1 MKLSLDAL
9 LFPEV
14 KAAENQEAKLA
25 EISQKLQNG
34 TVTKVGRHGKY
45 FWIRFRKPEGPLV
58 MLMHFGMTGMIKLR
72 GIELHLIMMENGGD
86 KTYFANGKTEQGVS
100 NKEEALFGNGDSE
113 IAKEF
118 AIHDPTVV
126 KVEKDIEIDL
136 NTGVEH
142 TEKILTT
149 GKPGKTDNNTDWPPK
164 FTKFE
169 LVFEDQTGTRTLDFA
184 FSDPRRLGR
193 VRFLDDPK
201 VATDEGLMETAPLNV
216 LGPDYS
222 KTSIP
227 PTNYEFVFGDPDPDH
242 HGRPRLLLEEFRS
255 LIFRKKK
262 PIKLLLLDQDQFA
275 GIGNWV
281 SDEILY
287 HARIHPGEV
296 LSLKIEDPNSD
307 VIKQLYELIIYIMEY
322 SVKVEGDAHKFPENW
337 LMLYRWSKGRKTR
350 KKTVEGYTVDFETIG
365 GRTSCF
371 VPEVQKR
378 IRGDGRGRPPKRECE
393 NAGSDAKKKKKKTK
407 EPTLELVQP
416 DTPHVRPQRNVSR
429 KSMKESLSEE
439 DDESDEE
446 AEDSAVEFAN
456 QNLVFDD

>member
-1 MKLSLDAL
+1 MS
-9 LFPEV
+9 
-14 KAAENQEAKLA
+14 

-45 FWIRFRKPEGPLV
+45 FWIRFLKPEGPLV

-72 GIELHLIMMENGGD
+72 GVELHLIMMENGGD
-86 KTYFANGKTEQGVS
+86 KTFFANGKTEDSDSVKK
-100 NKEEALFGNGDSE
+100 KEPDDNSE
-113 IAKEF
+113 GGLANEF
-118 AIHDPTVV
+118 ALHDPALV
-126 KVEKDIEIDL
+126 KVEKDIEFDL
-136 NTGVEH
+136 KTGIEH
-142 TEKILTT
+142 TEKITTT
-149 GKPGKTDNNTDWPPK
+149 GKPGKTEINAEWPPK

-169 LVFEDQTGTRTLDFA
+169 LVFEDQTGTRTLDLA

-201 VATDEGLMETAPLNV
+201 VATDEGLLESAPLDV

-222 KTSIP
+222 KSPVP
-227 PTNYEFVFGDPDPDH
+227 PANYEFTVGDPDPDH
-242 HGRPRLLLEEFRS
+242 HGRPRLLLEDFRS

-281 SDEILY
+281 GDEILY
-287 HARIHPGEV
+287 NARIHPGEV
-296 LSLKIEDPNSD
+296 LSLKIEDPKSD
-307 VIKQLYELIIYIMEY
+307 VIKRLYDLIIYVMEY

-378 IRGDGRGRPPKRECE
+378 IRGDGRGRPPKREGE
-393 NAGSDAKKKKKKTK
+393 KIANDGKEKKKK
-407 EPTLELVQP
+407 EPKLEPAGP
-416 DTPHVRPQRNVSR
+416 DAPYVRPHRNISR

-439 DDESDEE
+439 NETSDEE
-446 AEDSAVEFAN
+446 AEEPAIFAN
-456 QNLVFDD
+456 ENVSFES